1 MNRAERRRQ
10 QSLQRKGQRAG
21 SVGDRQEAFVSALQL
36 HQAGRLTDAQQLYEQ
51 ILTAEPRHAD
61 ALHLL
66 GLASHQLGD
75 NEAAVDLIQRAIA
88 INPNTAEVHGNLG
101 DTLKDLG
108 RLDEAAAAYN
118 QALAINPEFAEV
130 LSSLGV
136 VLKRQDRLDE
146 AVAAHRRALELNSK
160 SAPVQNDLGNA
171 LKAQGNLKE
180 AVTCYQQAVAID
192 PAYAAAYCN
201 LGVAL
206 QMQGKYDEAGAAYE
220 KALAIYP
227 SFAEVHSNYG
237 TLLQNQGKLDDAVSA
252 YQRALELNPDLAGV
266 HTNLGDT
273 LERLGKLN
281 DAVAAYRTAIRLEPD
296 NTLGWQRFAQGLR
309 NVSIA
314 QTDALLGDELVHCLS
329 LEGVDYQDL
338 AQAGVSVLARSG
350 PFQHLLGL
358 VRDRQ
363 SEELG
368 VRVRDSSILGTL
380 NAPLLLE
387 LLEKVVVKDADF
399 EALLTT
405 VRKSLL
411 SIAAGPKQGEM
422 IAAAW
427 LPFLSALAHQC
438 FNNEYV
444 YYQTPDETQWCEQL
458 RDRVERTES
467 AEKIPKCLIALLAS
481 YRPLYEL
488 KCAEAILDVV
498 AWDTDDSFHRLLR
511 RQLLE
516 PLEESA
522 IRKVIPKLMPITD
535 PVSKRV
541 RAQYEENPYPRWI
554 SHRYL
559 EPKPFQGVIKQLFPY
574 LPDASIPDRGAPAIL
589 VAGCGSGKQPV
600 LSARRFIGA
609 EVLAVDLSLASLAYG
624 MRKAREL
631 RVSNIEFAQAD
642 VLELGGL
649 GRQFD
654 LIECFG
660 VLHHL
665 DDPLE
670 GWRVLTDLLK
680 ADGYM
685 MVGLYSEM
693 ARRDVVAARALITD
707 RGYQAS
713 LDGIRQCR
721 REILALPD
729 DAPLKSVTGPSSD
742 FWTTSECRDFLFHVK
757 EHRFTVAQIREMLE
771 QLKLTFLGFECQG
784 PWDKARYLAAYPED
798 PSATSLIHWQAFE
811 AAHPAIFEH
820 TYRFWVKKC

>member
-10 QSLQRKGQRAG
+10 ESLRRKSQKTGT
-21 SVGDRQEAFVSALQL
+21 VGDHQTALITAVQL

-51 ILTAEPRHAD
+51 ILTAEPHHAD

-66 GLASHQLGD
+66 GLLAHQRGE
-75 NEAAVDLIQRAIA
+75 NEAAVALIQRAIV
-88 INPNTAEVHGNLG
+88 INPTYAEVHGNLG
-101 DTLKDLG
+101 DSLKDLG

-118 QALAINPEFAEV
+118 QALVINPDFAEV
-130 LSSLGV
+130 YSSLGV

-146 AVAAHRRALELNSK
+146 AVAAHRRALELNPN

-171 LKAQGNLKE
+171 LKAQGNLE
-180 AVTCYQQAVAID
+180 QAVTCYQQAVAID

-220 KALAIYP
+220 KALAVYP

-252 YQRALELNPDLAGV
+252 YQRALELNPDLADI
-266 HTNLGDT
+266 HSNLGDT

-281 DAVAAYRTAIRLEPD
+281 DAVAAYRTAIRVAPHS
-296 NTLGWQRFAQGLR
+296 TLGWQRFAQGLR

-314 QTDALLGDELVHCLS
+314 QADTLLGDELVHCLS
-329 LEGVDYQDL
+329 LKGVDYQDL

-380 NAPLLLE
+380 NAALLLE

-399 EALLTT
+399 EVLLTT

-411 SIAAGPKQGEM
+411 SIAAGAKRGEA

-481 YRPLYEL
+481 FKPLYEL
-488 KCAEAILDVV
+488 KCAEAIFDVV
-498 AWDTDDSFHRLLR
+498 GWDTDDSFHRLLR

-522 IRKVIPKLMPITD
+522 IRKVIPKLTPISD
-535 PVSKRV
+535 DISKRV

-554 SHRYL
+554 SHRYI
-559 EPKPFQGVIKQLFPY
+559 EPRPYKAVIKQLFPHI
-574 LPDASIPDRGAPAIL
+574 PESSISDCDSPQIL

-600 LSARRFIGA
+600 LSAKRFIGA

-624 MRKAREL
+624 MRIAREL
-631 RVSNIEFAQAD
+631 SVSNIEFAQAD

-665 DDPLE
+665 DDPLR

-680 ADGYM
+680 PDGYM

-693 ARRDVVAARALITD
+693 ARRDVVAARTLIAE

-713 LDGIRQCR
+713 LDDIRQCR

-729 DAPLKSVTGPSSD
+729 DASLKSVAGTGSD
-742 FWTTSECRDFLFHVK
+742 FWSTSECRDLLFHVK
-757 EHRFTVAQIREMLE
+757 EHRFTLSQIREILDE
-771 QLKLTFLGFECQG
+771 LGLAFLGFECHH
-784 PWDKARYLAAYPED
+784 PWDTANYLAESPDD
-798 PSATSLIHWQAFE
+798 PSATSLIHWQAYE
-811 AAHPAIFEH
+811 ENHPATFEN
-820 TYRFWVKKC
+820 TYRFWVRKR